1 MKYLDLA
8 IDQRVFIDDPLDE
21 ALQELDILFNTENC
35 ELLGDPSFG
44 SNFEQFLWYL
54 NPSPNALKSYILD
67 RIQTSAYLSKF
78 EYEVEVQVVQ
88 GEFRNI
94 YYVVMSIEDPDTH
107 KKKYREYEFR

>member
-1 MKYLDLA
+1 MRYLDLA

-35 ELLGDPSFG
+35 ELLGETSFG

-54 NPSPNALKSYILD
+54 NPSPNALKSYILE
-67 RIQTSAYLSKF
+67 RIQMSAYLSQF
-78 EYEVEVQVVQ
+78 EFDIEVQVLN

-94 YYVVMSIEDPDTH
+94 YYVVMSITDPDTNMQ
-107 KKKYREYEFR
+107 KYREYEFR